1 MGMLTSAEVQAE
13 QVQPNLDNIRAWVA
27 ALRSGKYTQGRG
39 ALIRVEWD
47 GDKYC
52 CLGVACEV
60 ALEAGVALEHQ
71 VLGSYHYFSGGN
83 TGVLPA
89 AVARWLGVLT
99 TNPLLR
105 VPPHLVKA
113 GMGDPETAISLN
125 DQRKFTFEQIAEAIE
140 YTFLKEE
147 PQHGTE

>member
-1 MGMLTSAEVQAE
+1 MEVQAE

-27 ALRSGKYTQGRG
+27 ALRSGKYPQGRG

-47 GDKYC
+47 GDKHC
-52 CLGVACEV
+52 CLGVACKV
-60 ALEAGVALEHQ
+60 ALEAEVALEHQ
-71 VLGSYHYFSGGN
+71 VLGSYHYFAGGN

-89 AVARWLGVLT
+89 AVSQWLGVPT
-99 TNPLLR
+99 NNPLLQ

-113 GMGDPETAISLN
+113 GMGDPETAIGLN
-125 DQRKFTFEQIAEAIE
+125 DQWKFTFEQIAETIE